1 MKETEQRNP
10 DTVGIDRMT
19 TQEMLNAMQMENER
33 CTKEV
38 GKVLPSLEKAVD
50 LIYPRL
56 KKGGRLFYVGCGIS
70 GRIGVL
76 DASECPPTFGVP
88 ESMVTGIIA
97 GGDRALRHAVE
108 RAEDDAEK
116 GQSDLAAFRLNHNDC
131 VVGLSASGEAAYVI
145 AALKYARET
154 GCVTVAVTSVKDSLI
169 CTGADVSV
177 TPDTGAEV
185 VTGSTRLKAGT
196 AQKLI
201 LNMLSTSVMIKL
213 GYVCENMMIN
223 LKPSNLKL
231 RRRCVDITSAI
242 CGCDAAVAELF
253 LRKTD
258 WNIRAAV
265 TEYKKEKSL

>member
-19 TQEMLNAMQMENER
+19 TQEMLNAMQRENER
-33 CTKEV
+33 CIKEV

-56 KKGGRLFYVGCGIS
+56 KKGGRLFYVGCGTS

-116 GQSDLAAFRLNHNDC
+116 VYF
-131 VVGLSASGEAAYVI
+131 SASEFKCESHI
-145 AALKYARET
+145 SPPL
-154 GCVTVAVTSVKDSLI
+154 C
-169 CTGADVSV
+169 
-177 TPDTGAEV
+177 
-185 VTGSTRLKAGT
+185 RLK
-196 AQKLI
+196 QVL
-201 LNMLSTSVMIKL
+201 
-213 GYVCENMMIN
+213 
-223 LKPSNLKL
+223 
-231 RRRCVDITSAI
+231 
-242 CGCDAAVAELF
+242 
-253 LRKTD
+253 
-258 WNIRAAV
+258 
-265 TEYKKEKSL
+265 